1 MTTEPVM
8 ENVMETKKEHDH
20 VEGNESSGKGQFEQM
35 LEEYGYDRPRRGQ
48 IVQGEV
54 IKVYDDMILIDIGA
68 KRDAIVPRRD
78 LDRLDEDLRDD
89 IQKGDQVPV
98 YVFRTGVGDDELLV
112 SLDKGL
118 LQDDWDRAEELQNSG
133 EVVEL
138 PIVGYNRGGL
148 LVEFGRLQGFVP
160 NSHVIAIRRG
170 SSQRQMEED
179 KPGMIGS
186 DLAVK
191 ALEVDQKQ
199 NRLVFSEREA
209 QRELRERRLE
219 EIEAGQTLAGRVVNI
234 VKFGAFVDLGGIDG
248 MIHVSELSWNRV
260 DHPGDVLN
268 VGDEVEVKVLEVN
281 PERERVSLSR
291 KATLPS
297 PWEEVREHYEDGDLV
312 EGTVVNIKDYGA
324 FVRLPEGVDGLVHV
338 SELGFVES
346 GNPKDMVR
354 VGDSILTRIISIE
367 PEKER
372 ISLSMQRVTYEEQ
385 ISWMVDHMEEKKE
398 TPDVTPI
405 QAAMFD
411 AMQEVEPEEPDTVQA
426 AESEEPGTVEAE
438 EPEVDQD
445 VAAEVPDTV
454 QATEAEEPEVDE
466 EIAAEVPEALQNVA
480 EEEKESA

>member
-1 MTTEPVM
+1 V
-8 ENVMETKKEHDH
+8 
-20 VEGNESSGKGQFEQM
+20 SQFEQM
-35 LEEYGYDRPRRGQ
+35 LDEYEYDRPRRGQ

-54 IKVYDDMILIDIGA
+54 IKVFDDMILVDIGA

-78 LDRLDEDLRDD
+78 LDRLDEGMRED

-118 LQDDWDRAEELQNSG
+118 LQDDWDRAEEYKDSG
-133 EVVEL
+133 EVIEL
-138 PIVGYNRGGL
+138 PVVGYNKGGL

-160 NSHVIAIRRG
+160 NSHVTAIRRG
-170 SSQRQMEED
+170 TSQRQMEND
-179 KPGMIGS
+179 KPEMIGS
-186 DLAVK
+186 ELAVK

-219 EIEAGQTLAGRVVNI
+219 EIKEGQIVIGRVVNI

-260 DHPGDVLN
+260 EDPADVLSPD
-268 VGDEVEVKVLEVN
+268 DEIEVKVLDVD

-297 PWEEVREHYEDGDLV
+297 PWDEVRIHYQDGDLV

-354 VGDSILTRIISIE
+354 VGDSILTRILGIE

-372 ISLSMQRVTYEEQ
+372 ISLSMRRVTYDEQ
-385 ISWMVDHMEEKKE
+385 IGWMVDHMEEKE
-398 TPDVTPI
+398 VAPGVTPI

-411 AMQEVEPEEPDTVQA
+411 AMQDAKEEPEASQQAEPDVTPEAKEEPVA
-426 AESEEPGTVEAE
+426 AGALEIEEPEAEQDVDTEEPNVAEALEATESEPKQEIEAE
-438 EPEVDQD
+438 EADATQD
-445 VAAEVPDTV
+445 V
-454 QATEAEEPEVDE
+454 
-466 EIAAEVPEALQNVA
+466 
-480 EEEKESA
+480 EEEKTSA

>member
-1 MTTEPVM
+1 MTTELVM
-8 ENVMETKKEHDH
+8 ENTMKTDKENTHVKAKETGSA
-20 VEGNESSGKGQFEQM
+20 VNQFEH
-35 LEEYGYDRPRRGQ
+35 LLDEYEYDRPKRGQ

-78 LDRLDEDLRDD
+78 LDRLDDNLRED

-118 LQDDWDRAEELQNSG
+118 LQDDWDRAGAYQENG
-133 EVVEL
+133 EVVDL
-138 PIVGYNRGGL
+138 PVVGYNKGGL

-170 SSQRQMEED
+170 SNQRQMEES
-179 KPGMIGS
+179 KPEMIGS
-186 DLAVK
+186 ELSVK

-219 EIEAGQTLAGRVVNI
+219 EIEEGQTLTGRVVNI

-260 DHPGDVLN
+260 DHPGDVLSA
-268 VGDEVEVKVLEVN
+268 GDEVEVKVLEVD

-291 KATLPS
+291 KATMPS
-297 PWEEVREHYEDGDLV
+297 PWEEVRERHQDGDLV

-338 SELGFVES
+338 SELGFVEP
-346 GNPKDMVR
+346 GNPKELVR

-367 PEKER
+367 PDKER
-372 ISLSMQRVTYEEQ
+372 ISLSMRRVTYDEQ
-385 ISWMVDHMEEKKE
+385 ISWMVDHMEEPKA
-398 TPDVTPI
+398 TPGVTPI
-405 QAAMFD
+405 QAAMMD
-411 AMQEVEPEEPDTVQA
+411 AMQDVKEEEPEAKQVPEAEETEAPQA
-426 AESEEPGTVEAE
+426 PEAEEEPEAQLDLEAE
-438 EPEVDQD
+438 EP
-445 VAAEVPDTV
+445 AAT
-454 QATEAEEPEVDE
+454 
-466 EIAAEVPEALQNVA
+466 QNT
-480 EEEKESA
+480 EEEEEEASA